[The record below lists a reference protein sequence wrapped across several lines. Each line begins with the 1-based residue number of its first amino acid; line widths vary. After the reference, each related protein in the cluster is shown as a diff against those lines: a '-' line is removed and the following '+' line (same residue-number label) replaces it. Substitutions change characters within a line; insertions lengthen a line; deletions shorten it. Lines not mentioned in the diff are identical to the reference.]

1 MMIKKFGALLLSAVL
16 CVGMAVPAFA
26 YGGEPVEEVE
36 QPVLTDSSEEDAVTV
51 TDESSG
57 ALTPEGNLT
66 LVDDY
71 HTSYS
76 DGSGQQFITLVSKSG
91 ATFYLVIDRNAKG
104 QQTVHFMNLVDEA
117 DLLALMEEEAA
128 DAYTAEKEA
137 AAQAEQERKQAE
149 EDAKK
154 AAEEAEVSG
163 SEQTGSNKVTKYA
176 ATFLGVLA
184 LVGLAA
190 GGGIYTFMKQKQKK
204 QAEKEALDP
213 DANYTEDKGN
223 FEIPVEDEPEE
234 TGEEDNAEE

>member
-154 AAEEAEVSG
+154 AAEEAEASG
-163 SEQTGSNKVTKYA
+163 SEQTGGNKVTKYA

-234 TGEEDNAEE
+234 TGEEDKAEE